1 MQDAAPAS
9 PAPSPALTE
18 EEQPSL
24 LHHKAAKY
32 AVIALGVAFVINVSG
47 QLSSAGGTSVVTRV
61 ISLLGGLLFL
71 SAIPAGVIALCGIP
85 KHGCRY
91 LLWRGLVG
99 ILVPV
104 LLIGM
109 AIPAFLKVRSL
120 AAHAYVQNAATTLNK
135 DAPKMIDEITR
146 LDKAVAGPGNRLTV
160 DVTIVTFKAADI
172 DREVWN
178 TQVLPNL
185 KKGILGSPLA
195 AVLQQQAGTLTY
207 RYFGSD
213 GVKIDELSLTAAD
226 VVKK

>member
-1 MQDAAPAS
+1 MQDTFPES
-9 PAPSPALTE
+9 PAPQPVPFAE
-18 EEQPSL
+18 EPPSL
-24 LHHKAAKY
+24 FYHKAAKY
-32 AVIALGVAFVINVSG
+32 AVIALGVAFGISFFG
-47 QLSSAGGTSVVTRV
+47 QLSSAGGPSVVTRV
-61 ISLLGGLLFL
+61 ISLIGGLLFL
-71 SAIPAGVIALCGIP
+71 SAVPAGVIALCGIP

-99 ILVPV
+99 VLVPV

-120 AAHAYVQNAATTLNK
+120 AAHAYVQNAAKTLNK

-178 TQVLPNL
+178 AQIVPDL

-195 AVLQQQAGTLTY
+195 KVLQQQAGTLTY

-213 GVKIDELSLTAAD
+213 GVKIDELSLTADD
-226 VVKK
+226 VVKQ